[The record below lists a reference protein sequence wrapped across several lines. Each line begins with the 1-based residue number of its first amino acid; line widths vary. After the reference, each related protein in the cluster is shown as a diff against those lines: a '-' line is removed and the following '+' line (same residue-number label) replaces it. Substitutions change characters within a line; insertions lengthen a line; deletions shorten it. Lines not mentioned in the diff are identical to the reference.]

1 MNTGLII
8 GIGISV
14 VFVVVLLVILVL
26 LFFQIRKIQG
36 RSDNLFVSLQNLSQ
50 QLQQGENN
58 TNILI
63 ERVSNLQQNQQLA
76 NQAVGKVNTDL
87 TNAEKAITS
96 EVSSVRKD
104 STNTLYQVGKGL
116 SDEISRIRQ
125 ELATEVN
132 SVRKDSTTS
141 LYQVGKSLSD
151 AIAKIQQ
158 ELAILQASAKARQEI
173 EQKTAESI
181 SRLETIIA
189 GTQSKGS
196 AGENIVELIFAK
208 LPVEWQVRNFKVN
221 GRIVEFGL
229 KFPNNIVLPID
240 SKWAATDLLEQF
252 MDSENPDEQQ
262 KLKAEIER
270 AVIQKAKEVRKYI
283 DPSITTTFGVAVVPD
298 AIYELCVSIYP
309 EIFRIG
315 IVLVSYSMFVPYLLL
330 VFHTILKSE
339 QNIDLQK
346 LDAYLQ
352 TAQSSLN
359 DLQEEING
367 RFSRALT
374 MLSNSRDDM
383 QAHISSVNTSLTG
396 VKVGAIARNPQPE
409 LPDTDSLLNE

>member
-1 MNTGLII
+1 MNTSILIGL
-8 GIGISV
+8 GI
-14 VFVVVLLVILVL
+14 VFVFIVALLAILVL
-26 LFFQIRKIQG
+26 LIYQIRKIQG
-36 RSDNLFVSLQNLSQ
+36 KSDSLSTSVQNLSD

-58 TNILI
+58 TSLLL
-63 ERVSNLQQNQQLA
+63 EKVSTLQQNQQLA

-87 TNAEKAITS
+87 TNAEKTITS
-96 EVSSVRKD
+96 EVGSIRKD
-104 STNTLYQVGKGL
+104 STKSLYDVGKGL
-116 SDEISRIRQ
+116 SDEISKIRQ
-125 ELATEVN
+125 ELSSEVN
-132 SVRKDSTTS
+132 AVRKDSTNS

-151 AIAKIQQ
+151 DVAKIQQ
-158 ELAILQASAKARQEI
+158 ELAVLQASAKARQGI
-173 EQKTAESI
+173 EQKTSDSI

-221 GRIVEFGL
+221 GKTVEFGL
-229 KFPNNIVLPID
+229 RFPNNLVLPID
-240 SKWAATDLLEQF
+240 SKWAATDLFEQF
-252 MDSENPDEQQ
+252 MASENPDEQQ
-262 KLKAEIER
+262 KLKAEIEK

-298 AIYELCVSIYP
+298 AIYELSASIYP
-309 EIFRIG
+309 EIFRVG

-352 TAQSSLN
+352 TAQNSLN

-374 MLSNSRDDM
+374 MLNNSRDDM

-396 VKVGAIARNPQPE
+396 VKIGAIERNPQPE
-409 LPDTDSLLNE
+409 LPETDSLLDE

>member
-1 MNTGLII
+1 
-8 GIGISV
+8 
-14 VFVVVLLVILVL
+14 
-26 LFFQIRKIQG
+26 
-36 RSDNLFVSLQNLSQ
+36 
-50 QLQQGENN
+50 
-58 TNILI
+58 
-63 ERVSNLQQNQQLA
+63 LA
-76 NQAVGKVNTDL
+76 V
-87 TNAEKAITS
+87 
-96 EVSSVRKD
+96 
-104 STNTLYQVGKGL
+104 
-116 SDEISRIRQ
+116 
-125 ELATEVN
+125 
-132 SVRKDSTTS
+132 
-141 LYQVGKSLSD
+141 
-151 AIAKIQQ
+151 
-158 ELAILQASAKARQEI
+158 LQANTKARQEI

-221 GRIVEFGL
+221 GKTVEFGL
-229 KFPNNIVLPID
+229 RFPNNLVLPID
-240 SKWAATDLLEQF
+240 SKWTATDLLEQF
-252 MDSENPDEQQ
+252 MNSDDPDEQQ
-262 KLKAEIER
+262 KLKTEIER

-298 AIYELCVSIYP
+298 AIYELCASIYP
-309 EIFRIG
+309 DIFRVG

-346 LDAYLQ
+346 LDAYLR

-359 DLQEEING
+359 NLQEEING

-374 MLSNSRDDM
+374 MLNNSRDDM

-396 VKVGAIARNPQPE
+396 VQVGTISKNPQPK
-409 LPDTDSLLNE
+409 LPDTGSLDE

>member
-1 MNTGLII
+1 MNASIII
-8 GIGISV
+8 GIGIAV
-14 VFVVVLLVILVL
+14 VFVIVLLAILVL
-26 LFFQIRKIQG
+26 LIFQIRKVQG
-36 RSDNLFVSLQNLSQ
+36 KSDSLSISLQNLSE
-50 QLQQGENN
+50 QLRQGENN
-58 TNILI
+58 TNILL
-63 ERVSNLQQNQQLA
+63 ERFSTLQQNQQLA

-87 TNAEKAITS
+87 TNAEKTITS
-96 EVSSVRKD
+96 EVGSIRKD
-104 STNTLYQVGKGL
+104 FTKSLYEVGKGL
-116 SDEISRIRQ
+116 SDEIAKIRQ
-125 ELATEVN
+125 ELTTEVN
-132 SVRKDSTTS
+132 AVRNDLTNS

-151 AIAKIQQ
+151 EVAKVQQ
-158 ELAILQASAKARQEI
+158 ELAVLQASAKARQEI

-221 GRIVEFGL
+221 GKTVEFGL
-229 KFPNNIVLPID
+229 KFPNNLVLPID

-252 MDSENPDEQQ
+252 INTENPDEQQ
-262 KLKAEIER
+262 KLKSEIEK

-309 EIFRIG
+309 EIFKIG

-330 VFHTILKSE
+330 VFHTILKTE
-339 QNIDLQK
+339 QTIDLQK
-346 LDAYLQ
+346 LDAYIQ

-359 DLQEEING
+359 DLQDEING
-367 RFSRALT
+367 RFSRAIT
-374 MLSNSRDDM
+374 MLNNSRDDM

-396 VKVGAIARNPQPE
+396 VKVGTITKNSQPK
-409 LPDTDSLLNE
+409 LPDTGTLNE

>member
-1 MNTGLII
+1 MGII
-8 GIGISV
+8 V
-14 VFVVVLLVILVL
+14 VFVLILLAILIIL
-26 LFFQIRKIQG
+26 IFQVRKVQG
-36 RSDNLFVSLQNLSQ
+36 KSDNLSTSVQSLAQM
-50 QLQQGENN
+50 LQQGENN
-58 TNILI
+58 TNILL
-63 ERVSNLQQNQQLA
+63 ERISTLQQNQQLA
-76 NQAVGKVNTDL
+76 NQAVGKVNSDL
-87 TNAEKAITS
+87 TNAEKTITFEVGAI
-96 EVSSVRKD
+96 RKD
-104 STNTLYQVGKGL
+104 STKSLYDVGKGL
-116 SDEISRIRQ
+116 SDEISKIRQ
-125 ELATEVN
+125 ELSSEVN
-132 SVRKDSTTS
+132 AVRKDSTAS
-141 LYQVGKSLSD
+141 LYQVGKNLSD
-151 AIAKIQQ
+151 EVAKIQQ
-158 ELAILQASAKARQEI
+158 ELAVLQASAKARQEI
-173 EQKTAESI
+173 EQKTAASI

-221 GRIVEFGL
+221 GKTVEFGL
-229 KFPNNIVLPID
+229 RFPNNLVLPID

-252 MDSENPDEQQ
+252 TDSENPDEQQ
-262 KLKAEIER
+262 KLKSEIEK

-298 AIYELCVSIYP
+298 AIYELCASIYP
-309 EIFRIG
+309 EIFKVG

-352 TAQSSLN
+352 TAQSGLN

-374 MLSNSRDDM
+374 MLNNSRDDM

-409 LPDTDSLLNE
+409 LPETDSLLDE